1 MSAAVSPADSSACC
15 AAMSARS
22 DEAWSGLAM
31 RRSTMP
37 VRSRIH
43 SSEVSTMRS
52 KSALV
57 STRSG
62 TYMPVPTMVAPRIAS
77 GRRIMIRLD
86 LFPDVLVD
94 PLFDEADQESDR
106 APVRAHPAAPVADEA
121 DAVHAQQGR
130 RAVLLPVDPLLDP
143 AQGGPQEQ
151 CPGARQPVAT
161 QLLAHHVRE
170 QAGDALGGLEHDVA
184 GEAVGDD
191 HVATALE
198 HVAALDVADE
208 VEVARRTQLGQR
220 FEHQRVA
227 LGVLLADR

>member
-1 MSAAVSPADSSACC
+1 MSE
-15 AAMSARS
+15 RS
-22 DEAWSGLAM
+22 DDAWSGRAI

-86 LFPDVLVD
+86 LLPDVLVD
-94 PLFDEADQESDR
+94 PLFDEADHGTDR
-106 APVRAHPAAPVADEA
+106 APVRAHPAAPVADE
-121 DAVHAQQGR
+121 V
-130 RAVLLPVDPLLDP
+130 
-143 AQGGPQEQ
+143 
-151 CPGARQPVAT
+151 
-161 QLLAHHVRE
+161 
-170 QAGDALGGLEHDVA
+170 DVA
-184 GEAVGDD
+184 RG
-191 HVATALE
+191 
-198 HVAALDVADE
+198 
-208 VEVARRTQLGQR
+208 TQLGQR

-227 LGVLLADR
+227 LGIFLADRQQPDARIRTPEQVARVDRTHVGELDQIGGLALRVGADV